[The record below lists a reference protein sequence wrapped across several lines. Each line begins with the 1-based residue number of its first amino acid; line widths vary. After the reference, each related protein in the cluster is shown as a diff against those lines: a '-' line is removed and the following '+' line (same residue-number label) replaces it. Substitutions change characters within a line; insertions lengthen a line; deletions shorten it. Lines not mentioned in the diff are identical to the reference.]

1 MFLSIANFSIL
12 KENKPDDYQVI
23 QKYPY
28 KSTKERLYLT
38 LFAFKIQLASRCPL
52 QNYCG

>member
-1 MFLSIANFSIL
+1 MFLPTANFSIL

-38 LFAFKIQLASRCPL
+38 LFGFKIDLGSRCPL
-52 QNYCG
+52 QNYRG